1 MGQCYGKVNQSAGN
15 EGTTTTVVV
24 STDQDETS
32 LQSAN
37 GAANVPSVKNT
48 PARSSSQS
56 PWPSPYPHGVSASP
70 LPPGVSPSP
79 ARASRGS
86 TPRRFFRRPF
96 PPPSPAKHIKAS
108 LVKRL
113 GGKPKEGPIP
123 EDRGTEPEQALDKNF
138 GYGKNFGAKYELGKE
153 IGRGHFGHTC
163 SARGKKGELKDH
175 PLAVKI
181 ISKAKMTTAI
191 SIEDVRREVK
201 ILKALSG
208 HKHLVQFYDACEDAN
223 NVYIVME
230 LCEGGEL
237 LDRILARGGRYTE
250 EDAKAIVV
258 QILSV
263 VSFCHLQ
270 GVVHRDL
277 KPENFLFT
285 SGGEDADMKL
295 IDFGLSDFIRP
306 DERLNDIVGSAYYVA
321 PEVLHRSYS
330 LEADIWSIGVITY
343 ILLCGSRPFWART
356 ESGIFRSV
364 LRSDPNFDDLPWP
377 SVSPEAKD
385 FVKRFLNKDYRK
397 RMTAAQALTHPWLR
411 DDSRPVPLDI
421 LVYKLVK
428 SYLHATPFKR
438 AAQKALSKAL
448 TEDELVYLRAQFR
461 LLEPNRDGSVS
472 LENFKTALARNAT
485 DAMGESRVPDILNNL
500 GTLAYRK
507 MYFEEFCAAAIS
519 THQLEAVEGWEQI
532 ASTAFEH
539 FEQEGNRV
547 ISIEELAR
555 ELNVGPSAYSFLRDW
570 IRASDGKL
578 SLLGYTKFLH
588 GLFDLRSTLL
598 VDGFPRSFWARFDTS
613 VDDLSPVTI
622 GPLWIPL
629 KSRVLLFYFGLHKVT
644 IRWFLHPRSL
654 LGP

>member
-1 MGQCYGKVNQSAGN
+1 MGQCYGKTNP
-15 EGTTTTVVV
+15 TTENDTTITTITAASDDRPQTPLPSGSGSNGVV
-24 STDQDETS
+24 
-32 LQSAN
+32 
-37 GAANVPSVKNT
+37 NVPTVKNT
-48 PARSSSQS
+48 PARSSHPS

-70 LPPGVSPSP
+70 LPGGVSPSP
-79 ARASRGS
+79 ARGSS

-108 LVKRL
+108 LAKRL
-113 GGKPKEGPIP
+113 GHGAKPKEGPIP
-123 EDRGTEPEQALDKNF
+123 EERGAEPERALDKSF
-138 GYGKNFGAKYELGKE
+138 GYSKNFGAKYELGKE

-163 SARGKKGELKDH
+163 SARGKKGELKDQSV
-175 PLAVKI
+175 AVKI
-181 ISKAKMTTAI
+181 ISKSKMTTAI

-208 HKHLVQFYDACEDAN
+208 HKHLVKFHDACEDAN

-237 LDRILARGGRYTE
+237 LDKILSRGGRYAE
-250 EDAKAIVV
+250 EDAKFIVV

-263 VSFCHLQ
+263 VAFCHLQ

-285 SGGEDADMKL
+285 SRSEDADMRL

-356 ESGIFRSV
+356 ESGIFRAV
-364 LRSDPNFDDLPWP
+364 LRADPNFEDLPWP
-377 SVSPEAKD
+377 SVSAEAKD
-385 FVKRFLNKDYRK
+385 FVKRLLNKDYRK
-397 RMTAAQALTHPWLR
+397 RMTAVQALTHPWLHN
-411 DDSRPVPLDI
+411 DSRPIPLDVLI
-421 LVYKLVK
+421 YKLVK

-438 AAQKALSKAL
+438 AALKSLSKAL

-461 LLEPNRDGSVS
+461 LLEPNRDGRVS
-472 LENFKTALARNAT
+472 LENFKMALVRNAT
-485 DAMGESRVPDILNNL
+485 DAMQESRVLDVISVMEP
-500 GTLAYRK
+500 LAHRK
-507 MYFEEFCAAAIS
+507 MDFEEFCAAAIS
-519 THQLEAVEGWEQI
+519 THQLEALDGWEQI
-532 ASTAFEH
+532 ASAAFVH

-547 ISIEELAR
+547 ISVEELAR
-555 ELNVGPSAYSFLRDW
+555 ELNLGPAAYSILRDW
-570 IRASDGKL
+570 IRNSDGKL

-588 GLFDLRSTLL
+588 GVTLRSSNT
-598 VDGFPRSFWARFDTS
+598 R
-613 VDDLSPVTI
+613 
-622 GPLWIPL
+622 
-629 KSRVLLFYFGLHKVT
+629 H
-644 IRWFLHPRSL
+644 H
-654 LGP
+654 